1 MLVLPDEVTLFN
13 VQRNALEPA
22 RLVRLTR
29 HLAADR
35 IDAEWW
41 KVGVPKGLR
50 TKEEDHHWRWA
61 QIVGRRRNDR
71 SWEALA
77 VESADGAIEGA
88 IAYRIDALSQI
99 DQGAGAV

>member
-13 VQRNALEPA
+13 IERNGPEPA

-41 KVGVPKGLR
+41 KLGVPKELR
-50 TKEEDHHWRWA
+50 TKEEDHHWRWV
-61 QIVGRRRNDR
+61 QIVGRHRNDR
-71 SWEALA
+71 AWEALA
-77 VESADGAIEGA
+77 VETAGGAIEGA
-88 IAYRIDALSQI
+88 IA
-99 DQGAGAV
+99 